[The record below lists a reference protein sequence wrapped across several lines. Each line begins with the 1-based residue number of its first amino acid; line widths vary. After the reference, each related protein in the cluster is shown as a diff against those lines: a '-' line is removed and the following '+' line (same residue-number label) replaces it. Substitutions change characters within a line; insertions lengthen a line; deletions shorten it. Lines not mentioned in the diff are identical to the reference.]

1 MSNPIYVL
9 SGPDLNLPGAR
20 RPKIYG
26 PQGLDA
32 APAAMS
38 ELADG
43 AAAGLARPVP

>member
-20 RPKIYG
+20 E
-26 PQGLDA
+26 PQICGHSALDA
-32 APAAMS
+32 APAVSS

-43 AAAGLARPVP
+43 AAAGLARSVP